1 MLEAIAR
8 ARHYVLFEIYLFES
22 GVVATRFID
31 ALTAAATR
39 GAAVKLLLDG
49 FGALDLN
56 TSDCER
62 LRRGGVDL
70 QFYNPL
76 RLRKVLHNLFRDHR
90 KLLIVDGEVAFI
102 SGAGITD
109 DFDSPVQPAH
119 NWRDNAVRVHG
130 PVLGD
135 WVELFRQVWERRTP
149 GTLALPV
156 PEPAEQPD
164 DMLGRVGVNR
174 AGLLQDIKRSLY
186 HHLRRSQF
194 RVWISTAYF
203 VPPRR
208 LLRALKHAARRGA
221 DVRLLLPGP
230 YSDHPAVRHAGHRYY
245 GRLLRNGVRVF
256 EYQPRF
262 LHAKTTLCDD
272 WVSLGSS
279 NHDRWNLR
287 WNLEANQEVNHPA
300 FMQTVAA
307 MFEDDFRHSV
317 EITYEAWSRRPW
329 LARLREN
336 WWGRVDIWLEHLGRL
351 RDAPR
356 S

>member
-1 MLEAIAR
+1 M
-8 ARHYVLFEIYLFES
+8 
-22 GVVATRFID
+22 
-31 ALTAAATR
+31 
-39 GAAVKLLLDG
+39 
-49 FGALDLN
+49 
-56 TSDCER
+56 
-62 LRRGGVDL
+62 
-70 QFYNPL
+70 
-76 RLRKVLHNLFRDHR
+76 
-90 KLLIVDGEVAFI
+90 
-102 SGAGITD
+102 
-109 DFDSPVQPAH
+109 
-119 NWRDNAVRVHG
+119 
-130 PVLGD
+130 
-135 WVELFRQVWERRTP
+135 
-149 GTLALPV
+149 
-156 PEPAEQPD
+156 
-164 DMLGRVGVNR
+164 
-174 AGLLQDIKRSLY
+174 
-186 HHLRRSQF
+186 
-194 RVWISTAYF
+194 
-203 VPPRR
+203 
-208 LLRALKHAARRGA
+208 
-221 DVRLLLPGP
+221 
-230 YSDHPAVRHAGHRYY
+230 RHAGHRYY